1 MKIICGQMRLGMVV
15 FMGQLL
21 LQRFYILHLNTFVE
35 LVELRQSVVVGW
47 LVVYY

>member
-35 LVELRQSVVVGW
+35 LRQSVVVGW